1 MVGPAFAQN
10 GADYFPLEKG
20 NFWIYRG
27 EVSWVQRNPATD
39 ENEIKKQTLTWK
51 MEVVDTARRGKYFGA
66 LIKGMPNDLS
76 WYESEKPRGDYLIL
90 REGGTKYF
98 LLRGNKAKAAFAILQ
113 TGNEPLEKLTEWYEI
128 ILDLPLRQGNTF
140 GGDPESTRSDRYC
153 WVVEGA
159 ENPFDSSTVK
169 GAPSEAK
176 REFFLTYRTGP
187 DHQFLDFVPNLGIV
201 NYTYGHH
208 GTVSE
213 CDMALVEFGTANGK
227 ASQEKK
233 TQ

>member
-1 MVGPAFAQN
+1 MIATAFAEN
-10 GADYFPLEKG
+10 SGDYFPLEKG

-66 LIKGMPNDLS
+66 LIKGMPNDLA
-76 WYESEKPRGDYLIL
+76 WYEPGKSRGDYMIL
-90 REGGTKYF
+90 REGRTKYF
-98 LLRGNKAKAAFAILQ
+98 LLSGDNAKTAFAKLQ
-113 TGNEPLEKLTEWYEI
+113 SKNEPLDKLVVTDDI
-128 ILDLPLRQGNTF
+128 ILDLPLTVDKTF
-140 GGDPESTRSDRYC
+140 GGDPAYPDRRRYC

-159 ENPFDSSTVK
+159 EDPFDNSTVK

-213 CDMALVEFGTANGK
+213 CDMTLVEFGTANGK